1 MSKSTP
7 HVLYSTRLLD
17 SYVEASRSKDII
29 FAFGERIKNNL
40 KYTKSKW
47 IKLDTRP
54 VI

>member
-7 HVLYSTRLLD
+7 HVHYSTRLLD

-47 IKLDTRP
+47 KKLDTRP